1 MQPLQNL
8 VDSNAVK
15 KRDPWDSKDSGR
27 QKCYRI
33 HADLRRDPLRSQ
45 KLIYKK
51 IIAIPMIARTKKL
64 TKI

>member
-27 QKCYRI
+27 QNVTGI
-33 HADLRRDPLRSQ
+33 HADLRRSLRSKKTHLQ
-45 KLIYKK
+45 K
-51 IIAIPMIARTKKL
+51 IIAIPMIARNKN
-64 TKI
+64 